1 MAHAKRR
8 ILRSILL
15 GALVCLCAGPV
26 YLQSTEQE
34 AHVRRLAERF
44 IAAYQTKDLGTALSL
59 WSTKSP
65 DLAAARQDLQKAF
78 AAYERIE
85 IRSLRIV
92 RVVIETNRAQ
102 TDLSFEMSA
111 VDAKT
116 GKPVAGLGSMNRTVL
131 MVREG
136 EEWKIWK
143 EASSEEVLAGE
154 LVDIKAEEKR
164 QALLDERKELATTEL
179 EKALANL
186 GRSFGKQGRFGDAL
200 DAFGL
205 AFRLAERLG
214 DRRGVA
220 SLLHMIA
227 VTHYYRGDFA
237 QSLDADQR
245 SLKIAEELGEQAIVA
260 DAVNSIG
267 ITYAAQGNNEQALL
281 YFRRSLDVK
290 RRLGDK
296 VGVASLLNNIGGIYS
311 IEGDFAQALEY
322 YERSLKLAD
331 ELGDKSRYAG
341 ALNNIGQVFGQQGNH
356 AQALD
361 YFQRS
366 LKLKEEIGEKV
377 GIARALNNLGS
388 TRASQGEYAEA
399 VVYLQRSL
407 KIKEEIEDKAGI
419 AETLHNIGVLR
430 YLQGDYEQSLEYNR
444 RSLKL
449 AEEMGYN
456 HLIAY
461 ILQNMGDDY
470 LRLAQYDQSVEVAE
484 RSSSLALSSD
494 LGNVYWRARTTAGEA
509 RLALGQRE
517 AARRDLQEAIAAVEK
532 LRGRVAGGQ
541 QDLSLFFEDKVSPY
555 QTMVE
560 LLIAQNNTAE
570 ALSFAER
577 AKGRVLLDVLSGGRV
592 RITKGMT
599 GDEIKRERE
608 LAAEISSLNLR
619 LSRIKQQDKADEK
632 EIAALNGRLE
642 KARLEYE
649 SFQTNLY
656 VSHPELKVR
665 RAETLTLTSDDALE
679 LLPDAQ
685 TALLEY
691 VVSDSKV
698 YLFVITGAPSARGSA
713 VVKLRAYTLDVKG
726 KELAELTESFRQRV
740 AGRDLMIKRS
750 ARQLYDL
757 LIGPA
762 EQSLRG
768 ITKLCVV
775 PDGPLWGLPFQALY
789 RDGQGYLLERYVISY
804 APSLSVL
811 RAMKQEAAKL
821 RAAAGGEE
829 IFKARSGGTEAVS
842 RPRARLELLALGN
855 PALSDLRQTQAG
867 PSPRSAALAPLPDAE
882 REVKTLGQLYGANNS
897 KVLTGERAREEL
909 VKSEAGNYALLH
921 FATHAVLDDGNP
933 MYSYI
938 LLSQAAGTGGEDGRL
953 EVREIAE
960 LDLRAEMVV
969 LSACQTARGRVAAGE
984 GIMGMS
990 WALFVAGSPTVV
1002 VTQWEVD
1009 TARSADLMIEFHRNL
1024 LRKRGGMSKAE
1035 ALRLSA
1041 LKLLRGPYSHPA
1053 YWAGFILI
1061 GDER

>member
-1 MAHAKRR
+1 MAHAKRLL
-8 ILRSILL
+8 LRSILL
-15 GALVCLCAGPV
+15 GAFVCLCAGTV

-34 AHVRRLAERF
+34 AQVRHLAERF
-44 IAAYQTKDLGTALSL
+44 IAAYQTKDLDAALSL
-59 WSTKSP
+59 WSKKSP
-65 DLAAARQDLQKAF
+65 DLEAARQGLQKAF
-78 AAYERIE
+78 TDYERIE

-92 RVVIETNRAQ
+92 RVVVETERAE

-116 GKPVAGLGSMNRTVL
+116 GKPAAGLGSVNRTLV

-143 EASSEEVLAGE
+143 EAASEEVLARE
-154 LVDIKAEEKR
+154 LVDIKTEEKR
-164 QALLDERKELATTEL
+164 KALLDTRKELATTEL
-179 EKALANL
+179 EKALSNL
-186 GRSFGKQGRFGDAL
+186 GRTFARQGRFGEAL

-205 AFRLAERLG
+205 ALRLAEQLG

-220 SLLHMIA
+220 SLLHMTA

-237 QSLDADQR
+237 QSLEADQK
-245 SLKIAEELGEQAIVA
+245 SLKIAEELGDQAMVA
-260 DAVNSIG
+260 DAINSIA
-267 ITYAAQGNNEQALL
+267 IIYAVQGNNEQALL
-281 YFRRSLDVK
+281 YFRRSLEVK
-290 RRLGDK
+290 GRLGDK
-296 VGVASLLNNIGGIYS
+296 AGVASNLNNIGGIYS
-311 IEGDFAQALEY
+311 TEGDFAQALEY

-341 ALNNIGQVFGQQGNH
+341 TLNNIGQVFGLQGNH
-356 AQALD
+356 ARALD

-366 LKLKEEIGEKV
+366 LKLKEELGEKV

-419 AETLHNIGVLR
+419 AETLHNIAVLR

-470 LRLAQYDQSVEVAE
+470 LRLAQYGQSVEFAE

-494 LGNVYWRARTTAGEA
+494 LANIYWRARTTAGKA

-517 AARRDLQEAIAAVEK
+517 AARRDLQDAIAAIEK
-532 LRGRVAGGQ
+532 LRGQIAGGE

-555 QTMVE
+555 QAMVD
-560 LLIAQNNTAE
+560 LLVAQNNPSE

-577 AKGRVLLDVLSGGRV
+577 AKGRALLDVLSGGRV
-592 RITKGMT
+592 SITKGMT
-599 GDEIKRERE
+599 SEEIKQERR
-608 LAAEISSLNLR
+608 LSAEISSLNLR
-619 LSRIKQQDKADEK
+619 LSRLKQQDKADEK
-632 EIAALNGRLE
+632 EIADISGRLE

-656 VSHPELKVR
+656 LSHPELKVR
-665 RAETLTLTSDDALE
+665 RAETMIFTSDDARE

-698 YLFVITGAPSARGSA
+698 YLFVITGPPQARASS
-713 VVKLRAYTLDVKG
+713 VNLTVYTLKVTG
-726 KELAELTESFRQRV
+726 KELAELTESFRRRV

-750 ARQLYDL
+750 ARELYDL
-757 LIGPA
+757 LIAPA
-762 EQSLRG
+762 EASLRG
-768 ITKLCVV
+768 VTKLCLV
-775 PDGPLWGLPFQALY
+775 PDASLWGLPFQALY
-789 RDGQGYLLERYVISY
+789 RDGQGYLLERYAVFY

-811 RAMKQEAAKL
+811 RAMKRQAAKL
-821 RAAAGGEE
+821 KATAGGEE
-829 IFKARSGGTEAVS
+829 ILKARSAGTQRAA
-842 RPRARLELLALGN
+842 RPGTRLELLALGN
-855 PALSDLRQTQAG
+855 PALSDVTQAQAG
-867 PSPRSAALAPLPDAE
+867 PAPRSAALAALPDAE

-909 VKSEAGNYALLH
+909 VKSEAGDYALLH
-921 FATHAVLDDGNP
+921 FATHAVLDDSNP

-938 LLSQAAGTGGEDGRL
+938 LLSHAAGAASEDGRL

-960 LDLRAEMVV
+960 LDLKAEMVV

-984 GIMGMS
+984 GIVGMS

-1009 TARSADLMIEFHRNL
+1009 AARSADLMIEFHRNL
-1024 LRKRGGMSKAE
+1024 LQKRGMSKAE
-1035 ALRLSA
+1035 ALRQSA

>member
-1 MAHAKRR
+1 MQHAKRLL
-8 ILRSILL
+8 LRPILL
-15 GALVCLCAGPV
+15 GAFICLCAGPV
-26 YLQSTEQE
+26 YLQGAEQE
-34 AHVRRLAERF
+34 AQVRRLAERF
-44 IAAYQTKDLGTALSL
+44 IAAYQTKDLGAAISL

-65 DLAAARQDLQKAF
+65 DLEAARQDLQKAF

-85 IRSLRIV
+85 IRGLRIV
-92 RVVIETNRAQ
+92 RVVVETNRAQ

-111 VDAKT
+111 VDARS
-116 GKPVAGLGSMNRTVL
+116 GKPVAGPGSVNRTLVI
-131 MVREG
+131 VREG
-136 EEWKIWK
+136 AEWKIWK
-143 EASSEEVLAGE
+143 EAASEELLAGE
-154 LVDIKAEEKR
+154 LIDAKTEGKR
-164 QALLDERKELATTEL
+164 KALLDERKELATAEL
-179 EKALANL
+179 EKALSNL

-205 AFRLAERLG
+205 ALGLAERLN

-220 SLLHMIA
+220 SLLHMAA

-245 SLKIAEELGEQAIVA
+245 SLKIAEELGDQATVA
-260 DAVNSIG
+260 DAVNGIG
-267 ITYAAQGNNEQALL
+267 ITYAARGNNEQALL
-281 YFRRSLDVK
+281 YFRRSLEVK
-290 RRLGDK
+290 GRLGDK
-296 VGVASLLNNIGGIYS
+296 AGVASLLNNIGGIYS

-341 ALNNIGQVFGQQGNH
+341 ALNNIGQVFGLQGNH
-356 AQALD
+356 AQAFD

-366 LKLKEEIGEKV
+366 LKLKEELGEKV

-399 VVYLQRSL
+399 VVYLERSL

-444 RSLKL
+444 KGLKL

-470 LRLAQYDQSVEVAE
+470 LRLAQYGQSVEFAE

-494 LGNVYWRARTTAGEA
+494 LGNVYWRARTTAGRA
-509 RLALGQRE
+509 RLALGQTE
-517 AARRDLQEAIAAVEK
+517 AARRDLQDAIAAVEK
-532 LRGRVAGGQ
+532 LRVRVAGGEQ
-541 QDLSLFFEDKVSPY
+541 ELSLFFEDKVSPY
-555 QTMVE
+555 QAMVD
-560 LLIAQNNTAE
+560 LLVAQNNPSE

-577 AKGRVLLDVLSGGRV
+577 AKGRALLDVLSNGRV
-592 RITKGMT
+592 SITKGMT
-599 GDEIKRERE
+599 GEEVRLERR

-619 LSRIKQQDKADEK
+619 LSRLRQHDKADEK
-632 EIAALNGRLE
+632 EMADLSGRLE

-665 RAETLTLTSDDALE
+665 RAQTPAFTSDDAQE

-698 YLFVITGAPSARGSA
+698 YLFVVTRPPQARGSS
-713 VVKLRAYTLDVKG
+713 VNFRVYTLKATG
-726 KELAELTESFRQRV
+726 TELSGLSESFRRRV
-740 AGRDLMIKRS
+740 AGRDLMIKRV
-750 ARQLYDL
+750 ARELYDL

-762 EQSLRG
+762 EESLRG
-768 ITKLCVV
+768 VTKLCLV
-775 PDGPLWGLPFQALY
+775 PDASLWGLPFQALY
-789 RDGQGYLLERYVISY
+789 RDGQGYLLERYSVSY

-811 RAMKQEAAKL
+811 RAMKRQAAKL
-821 RAAAGGEE
+821 RATAGGEE
-829 IFKARSGGTEAVS
+829 VFKSPSARPEAGRRPGT
-842 RPRARLELLALGN
+842 RLRLLALGN
-855 PALSDLRQTQAG
+855 PALSDLAQSQAEPSTQ
-867 PSPRSAALAPLPDAE
+867 SPALAPLPDAE
-882 REVKTLGQLYGANNS
+882 REVKALGQLYGVSNS

-909 VKSEAGNYALLH
+909 VKSEAGDYALLH
-921 FATHAVLDDGNP
+921 FATHAVLDDSNP

-938 LLSQAAGTGGEDGRL
+938 LLSHAAGTSSEDGRL

-984 GIMGMS
+984 GIIGMS
-990 WALFVAGSPTVV
+990 WALFAAGSPTAV

-1009 TARSADLMIEFHRNL
+1009 AARSADLMIEFHRNL
-1024 LRKRGGMSKAE
+1024 LRKRVGMTKAE
-1035 ALRLSA
+1035 ALRLAA
-1041 LKLLRGPYSHPA
+1041 LKLLRGPFSHPA